1 MLIFR
6 CLRCLLLLP
15 AVLSAGSSAA
25 PAAIHVGTT
34 KQLLHDD
41 FIVASLHGATKF
53 SHER

>member
-1 MLIFR
+1 VIFR
-6 CLRCLLLLP
+6 HLRCLLLLP

-41 FIVASLHGATKF
+41 NEVMLGPTLPA
-53 SHER
+53 RRD